1 MKTALLAKC
10 ADMFGVTTDDILSM
24 RRGQN
29 TLAARRAF
37 YLAMRRRGWSFKAIG
52 KFMGRD
58 HTTII
63 TGARNAAEQAS
74 YCAAYAEKIRELAEF
89 ERVVKPEPKRTGR
102 PRKYDFDKMF
112 VGDVFTL
119 PLKGERGTHGSDEVV
134 DKLRDAAVAYGR
146 KTGKKFLVRTDRK
159 NGVAR
164 CWRVK

>member
-24 RRGQN
+24 RRGEN

-119 PLKGERGTHGSDEVV
+119 PLKGERGPDGSDEVV
-134 DKLRDAAVAYGR
+134 EKLRDAAGAYGR
-146 KTGKKFLVRTDRK
+146 KNGKKFLVRTDRK

-164 CWRVK
+164 CWRIK